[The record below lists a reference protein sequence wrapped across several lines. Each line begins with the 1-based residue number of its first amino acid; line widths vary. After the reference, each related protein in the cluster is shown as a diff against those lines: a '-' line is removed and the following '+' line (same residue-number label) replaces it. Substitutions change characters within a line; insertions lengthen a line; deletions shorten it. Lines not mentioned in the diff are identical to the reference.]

1 MMGKKWQTTCGSSAF
16 LKKSAG
22 KKKGRKE
29 ERNALVV
36 GRVCSCSLWC
46 LLPRSLIS
54 HQAAKPPS
62 HHTMPRYNTRHQARL
77 RAAGKGVEKEHRRE
91 KESTVKTTQTAGP
104 AKRAR
109 RRVSPRGAQHG
120 PSTEAKPPRRTVDT
134 RGNRRRRHHKQQ
146 ERYCN
151 DDSDDGDDDDDYD
164 SSELRSKR
172 HKDAEQQHTVAVDT
186 RKPHGGDGTS
196 QQKRQPTPDNSNP
209 VPATPANQNPPKRK
223 SITPRTGEIMKIEAK
238 IAICEAQIKDKQKAD
253 KRATTQLQRV
263 QANLA
268 TCEEKIKALKSF
280 DQLLEANQAKL
291 EKNEAKLE
299 ENQKEQL
306 NWRVKL
312 DAAQQA
318 GNSAREANAQA
329 AIDLLAKAEQRLE
342 TEDKRLRR
350 ENADIISSEADIR
363 ARKEARQRELEAEKQ
378 ELKAQVTQLTGQ
390 FKESQT
396 ARAELQAE
404 IGESHLACRQPPS
417 PPLFIRSH
425 LPACT

>member
-1 MMGKKWQTTCGSSAF
+1 MHG
-16 LKKSAG
+16 
-22 KKKGRKE
+22 
-29 ERNALVV
+29 
-36 GRVCSCSLWC
+36 
-46 LLPRSLIS
+46 
-54 HQAAKPPS
+54 
-62 HHTMPRYNTRHQARL
+62 YNTRQ
-77 RAAGKGVEKEHRRE
+77 
-91 KESTVKTTQTAGP
+91 QGP
-104 AKRAR
+104 THKN
-109 RRVSPRGAQHG
+109 
-120 PSTEAKPPRRTVDT
+120 EAKEGAAASNQAVELMEQSPPQQSGSRTEPKPPAT
-134 RGNRRRRHHKQQ
+134 
-146 ERYCN
+146 
-151 DDSDDGDDDDDYD
+151 
-164 SSELRSKR
+164 
-172 HKDAEQQHTVAVDT
+172 AAVDT
-186 RKPHGGDGTS
+186 RELHGGDNSGNGMSQQKRQLLPPATAAVDTREQHGGDNGDNSNSSGDNNSGGDGTS

-223 SITPRTGEIMKIEAK
+223 SITPRTGEIMKIEAN
-238 IAICEAQIKDKQKAD
+238 IAIYEAQIEDYQSAD
-253 KRATTQLQRV
+253 SRATTQWQRV

-268 TCEEKIKALKSF
+268 TCEENIKALKSF

-342 TEDKRLRR
+342 TEDKRLRL

-378 ELKAQVTQLTGQ
+378 ELEAQVTQLTGQ

-404 IGESHLACRQPPS
+404 IGESHLACRQPPPLS
-417 PPLFIRSH
+417 FVPTCLHALDRHQPPPSRDVISSFRPCSLCANQKKKDASLQNRRVRPFR
-425 LPACT
+425 LA

>member
-1 MMGKKWQTTCGSSAF
+1 
-16 LKKSAG
+16 
-22 KKKGRKE
+22 
-29 ERNALVV
+29 
-36 GRVCSCSLWC
+36 
-46 LLPRSLIS
+46 
-54 HQAAKPPS
+54 
-62 HHTMPRYNTRHQARL
+62 MPRYNTRHQARL
-77 RAAGKGVEKEHRRE
+77 RAAGEGVEKEHRRE

-151 DDSDDGDDDDDYD
+151 DDDDDGDDDDDDYD

-223 SITPRTGEIMKIEAK
+223 SITPRTGKIMKIEAN
-238 IAICEAQIKDKQKAD
+238 IAIYEAQIEDYQSAD
-253 KRATTQLQRV
+253 SRATTQWQRV

-268 TCEEKIKALKSF
+268 TCEENIKALKSF
-280 DQLLEANQAKL
+280 DQLLQANQAKLQANQAKL
-291 EKNEAKLE
+291 EANEQDLK

-378 ELKAQVTQLTGQ
+378 ELEAQVTKLTGQ
-390 FKESQT
+390 LKESQT

-417 PPLFIRSH
+417 PLPFIRPH

>member
-1 MMGKKWQTTCGSSAF
+1 
-16 LKKSAG
+16 
-22 KKKGRKE
+22 
-29 ERNALVV
+29 
-36 GRVCSCSLWC
+36 
-46 LLPRSLIS
+46 
-54 HQAAKPPS
+54 
-62 HHTMPRYNTRHQARL
+62 MPRYNTRHQARL

-120 PSTEAKPPRRTVDT
+120 PSTEAKPPHRKVDTRRTVDT
-134 RGNRRRRHHKQQ
+134 VDNHHKQQ

-151 DDSDDGDDDDDYD
+151 DDDDDGDDDDDDYD

-223 SITPRTGEIMKIEAK
+223 SITPRTGEIMKIEAN
-238 IAICEAQIKDKQKAD
+238 IAIYEAQIEDYQSAD
-253 KRATTQLQRV
+253 SRATTQWQRV

-268 TCEEKIKALKSF
+268 TCEENIKALKSF

-306 NWRVKL
+306 NWLGKL

-318 GNSAREANAQA
+318 GNSDQAATAQA

-404 IGESHLACRQPPS
+404 IGESHLACRQPPPLSFVPTCLHALDRHQS
-417 PPLFIRSH
+417 PPSH
-425 LPACT
+425 DGISSFRPCSLCANQKKKDASLQNRRVRPFRLA